1 MASHLIGISGRKRSG
16 KDTLAARLISHHGFT
31 RVSFAEPMRAML
43 KAQNPIVDVREGE
56 STWDVSYG
64 EWQEFPGTPEPIHLT
79 EVLGPEDDW
88 ETAKELPEVRRLMQ
102 ALGTEAGRAILGENV
117 WVDAAAR
124 VVDSIPG
131 PVVITDVRFPNE
143 ADFVERWP
151 GSVTYGLFVRV
162 HRPGLPQNDL
172 HPSETAL
179 DDRIA
184 NVRVINDG
192 TIADLHRAAD
202 AIASQLGL

>member
-1 MASHLIGISGRKRSG
+1 MATHLIGVSGRKRSG
-16 KDTLAARLISHHGFT
+16 KDTFAARLISDHGFT
-31 RVSFAEPMRAML
+31 KVAFAEPMRAML
-43 KAQNPIVDVREGE
+43 KAQDPIVDWIGDDVRI
-56 STWDVSYG
+56 D
-64 EWQEFPGTPEPIHLT
+64 PIHLT
-79 EVLGPEDDW
+79 DVLGPDDDW
-88 ETAKELPEVRRLMQ
+88 ETAKELPEVRRLLQ
-102 ALGTEAGRAILGENV
+102 DLGTEGGRAILGENV

>member
-1 MASHLIGISGRKRSG
+1 MASHLLGVSGRKRSG

-31 RVSFAEPMRAML
+31 RVSFAEPMRKML
-43 KAQNPIVDVREGE
+43 KAQDPIVDWVGDEVR
-56 STWDVSYG
+56 TDPV
-64 EWQEFPGTPEPIHLT
+64 HLT
-79 EVLGPEDDW
+79 EVLGPDDDW
-88 ETAKELPEVRRLMQ
+88 ETAKELPEVRRLLQ

-117 WVDAAAR
+117 WVDAAFHE
-124 VVDSIPG
+124 VDDIPG

-162 HRPGLPQNDL
+162 HRPGLPTDDL

>member
-1 MASHLIGISGRKRSG
+1 MATHLIGVSGRKRSG
-16 KDTLAARLISHHGFT
+16 KDTFAARLIADHGFT
-31 RVSFAEPMRAML
+31 KVAFAEPMRAML
-43 KAQNPIVDVREGE
+43 KAQDPIVDWIGDDVRI
-56 STWDVSYG
+56 D
-64 EWQEFPGTPEPIHLT
+64 PIHLT
-79 EVLGPEDDW
+79 DVLGPDDDW
-88 ETAKELPEVRRLMQ
+88 ETAKELPEVRRLLQ

-117 WVDAAAR
+117 WVDAAFR